1 MEFAMTISAT
11 TQGQKSGVCTSST
24 RPQSPYVGQMIFET
38 DTNLL
43 KVWLGSAWSS
53 GQSLS

>member
-1 MEFAMTISAT
+1 MTISAT
-11 TQGQKSGVCTSST
+11 TQGQKSGVCTLTT
-24 RPQSPYVGQMIFET
+24 RPINPHVGQMIYET

-43 KVWLGSAWSS
+43 KVWLGSAWSI

>member
-1 MEFAMTISAT
+1 MTISAT
-11 TQGQKSGVCTSST
+11 TQGLKPGVCTSTT
-24 RPQSPYVGQMIFET
+24 RPQSPYIGQMIYET

-43 KVWLGSAWSS
+43 KVWLGSAWSI

>member
-1 MEFAMTISAT
+1 MSIQVARGVNKT
-11 TQGQKSGVCTSST
+11 GVCTSTT
-24 RPQSPYVGQMIFET
+24 RPEAPYLGQMIYET

-53 GQSLS
+53 GQAL

>member
-1 MEFAMTISAT
+1 MGIQVAR
-11 TQGQKSGVCTSST
+11 GQTKNGVCTSTT
-24 RPQSPYVGQMIFET
+24 RPEAPYVGQMIYET

-53 GQSLS
+53 GQTL

>member
-1 MEFAMTISAT
+1 MTISAT
-11 TQGQKSGVCTSST
+11 SQGLKPGVCTSSN
-24 RPQSPYVGQMIFET
+24 RPANPYTGQMIYET

-43 KVWLGSAWSS
+43 KIWLGTGWSA